1 MLTSHSI
8 ELPTSRLFIILNIRL
23 VDKSLYWTPNL
34 STSHC
39 IELPNCRPVTL
50 YTCRPLDQ
58 WLQWLS
64 TYRPVTIDLSI
75 CQAVG
80 PTIIWQNMPT
90 SPTSR
95 FTDSLTWLFRLLDYR
110 HVNKS
115 IQWPIH
121 RESVTLLSTSL
132 PTCIYIISRRF

>member
-58 WLQWLS
+58 WLQWIS

-80 PTIIWQNMPT
+80 PTIIWQNMLT

-95 FTDSLTWLFRLLDYR
+95 FTDSLTVGSSDYLTMTCQQ
-110 HVNKS
+110 VNPMTHPSWISNS
-115 IQWPIH
+115 IVDH
-121 RESVTLLSTSL
+121 SSYMYLH
-132 PTCIYIISRRF
+132 Y

>member
-58 WLQWLS
+58 WLQWIS

-90 SPTSR
+90 SR
-95 FTDSLTWLFRLLDYR
+95 FIDSLPANLSYYLTIDMS
-110 HVNKS
+110 NKS

-132 PTCIYIISRRF
+132 PIYTISRRF